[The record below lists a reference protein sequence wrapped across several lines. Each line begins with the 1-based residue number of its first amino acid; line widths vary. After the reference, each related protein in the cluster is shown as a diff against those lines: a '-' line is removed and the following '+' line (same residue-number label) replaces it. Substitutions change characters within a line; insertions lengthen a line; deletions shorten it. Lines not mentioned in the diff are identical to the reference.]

1 MLPLALNRWISFSSS
16 STLQKVVTYPSNNG
30 NSKFEKSENGGK
42 DPDVDDGDDGEDEA
56 PHDGGRKGQDGGKE
70 AVEPELGVAEQDE
83 G

>member
-1 MLPLALNRWISFSSS
+1 MNLIQFRFNL
-16 STLQKVVTYPSNNG
+16 TKVVTYPSNNG

-70 AVEPELGVAEQDE
+70 TVEPELGVAEQDE